1 MKSPR
6 LQSVTAFLTRLA
18 FCFLAVAGTLYIAP
32 HLGNQLFGR
41 EQSPSSSATQSKSRK
56 LANPLN
62 DLLDEAQR
70 DIDKNE
76 FETAI
81 SPLRKVLAEEPEFAY
96 AHFQLAYVYTA
107 LKRMD
112 DARGEYERAIS
123 LDPKMAEAYLNLGIL
138 LLYKPDFP
146 AAVATLRKAVEF
158 MPGKPEVLY
167 DLAVAQNRSGDDEGA
182 EESFEALLRLDP
194 DHYAA
199 NVSVGDYLMSKN
211 KLQEAEARFRHA
223 LEIDPNGSA
232 LNELAVCLEAQKKK
246 AEAVDAYRQYVTRF
260 ADVDARIRLI
270 HLLME
275 QEQYDAALAEID
287 RVPPVTRVPQ
297 GLIPPLESLKLRAD
311 IQIAQNHLDD
321 AVATLRKSIALAPND
336 AQLHGGLGRLFL
348 QERDFP
354 AAEKELNV
362 AIQLDQNNLAY
373 WKDLSSTFYL
383 AGKYQGALAALDVI
397 AKSESPGAGAWFIR
411 ALCYDKL
418 NQAQPA
424 LDAYQKFLE
433 LAVDKKSD
441 QVWQA
446 EQRSKVLRRILD
458 QKR

>member
-1 MKSPR
+1 MKR
-6 LQSVTAFLTRLA
+6 ACICLA
-18 FCFLAVAGTLYIAP
+18 FVLSVAP
-32 HLGNQLFGR
+32 HRSAGGIVPQQDQGR
-41 EQSPSSSATQSKSRK
+41 KAPPRNAQK
-56 LANPLN
+56 LTNPLN

-70 DIDKNE
+70 DMDKND
-76 FETAI
+76 FEAAI
-81 SPLRKVLAEEPEFAY
+81 APLQKVLAEKPEFAY

-107 LKRMD
+107 LKRKD
-112 DARGEYERAIS
+112 DARGEYERTIS

-138 LLYKPDFP
+138 LMYKPDFP
-146 AAVATLRKAVEF
+146 AAVTTLRKAVEL
-158 MPGKPEVLY
+158 MPGQPEVLY
-167 DLAVAQNRSGDDEGA
+167 ELAVAQNRSLDDEGA

-194 DHYAA
+194 DHYVA
-199 NVSVGDYLMSKN
+199 NVKVGEYLMGKN

-223 LEIDPNGSA
+223 LEIDPDQGGG
-232 LNELAVCLEAQKKK
+232 LGELAVCLEAQKKK

-260 ADVDARIRLI
+260 SDVDARIRLV

-275 QEQYDAALAEID
+275 QQQYDAALAEID
-287 RVPPVTRVPQ
+287 RVPPVTWIPQ

-321 AVATLRKSIALAPND
+321 AIATLRKAIALAPND

-354 AAEKELNV
+354 AAEKELKV
-362 AIQLDQNNLAY
+362 ALQLDQNNLVY

-383 AGKYQGALAALDVI
+383 AGNYQGALAALDVI
-397 AKSESPGAGAWFIR
+397 AKFETPGAGGWFIR

-424 LDAYQKFLE
+424 FDAYQKFLE
-433 LAVDKKSD
+433 LAPDKKSD

-446 EQRSKVLRRILD
+446 EQRSRVLRRILD